1 MNLFHLFVPHHKHNH
16 RAKLLHNL
24 TLLIMI
30 LTIGFVSSLSIAIQ
44 KTSPEILGVY
54 YQITTNELLNLT
66 NYERSLKGAPPLTLN
81 DQLSKAAEKK
91 GRHMIQNDYW
101 AHFAPDGTSPWDFI
115 RSEGYDYAFAGENL
129 AKGFTTSYDA
139 VKAWM
144 NSPTHRDNLLSRQY
158 DEVGFAIIEG
168 RLNGEDTVLIVQ
180 ELGST
185 DAFASAGIAPQEE
198 SPPIAVN
205 PEVQGL
211 NQIPI
216 PQAVVSQEVIQKPAF
231 DIRIIA
237 KSVTFL
243 LLAALLIALVL
254 DFVIIEKK
262 KIPRVVGNNM
272 DHLIL
277 VTVFIAFVFMSNLGN
292 VL

>member
-1 MNLFHLFVPHHKHNH
+1 
-16 RAKLLHNL
+16 
-24 TLLIMI
+24 MI
-30 LTIGFVSSLSIAIQ
+30 LTIGFLSTLSVAIQ
-44 KTSPEILGVY
+44 KTNPEILGVY

-66 NYERSLKGAPPLTLN
+66 NYERSLKGVPPLTLN
-81 DQLSKAAEKK
+81 EQLSKAAEKK
-91 GRHMIQNDYW
+91 GKHMIQNDYW

-115 RSEGYDYAFAGENL
+115 RSEGYDYTFAGENL

-158 DEVGFAIIEG
+158 DEVGFAVIEG
-168 RLNGEDTVLIVQ
+168 KLNGEDTVLIVQ

-185 DAFASAGIAPQEE
+185 KVFANSGIAPQEE
-198 SPPIAVN
+198 SPPIAIN
-205 PEVQGL
+205 TEVRGL
-211 NQIPI
+211 NQVPVT
-216 PQAVVSQEVIQKPAF
+216 QVGVSQEVIQKPAF

-243 LLAALLIALVL
+243 LLSALLIALVL

-262 KIPRVVGNNM
+262 RIPRVVGNNM

-277 VTVFIAFVFMSNLGN
+277 ITIFIAFVFMSNLGN
-292 VL
+292 IL